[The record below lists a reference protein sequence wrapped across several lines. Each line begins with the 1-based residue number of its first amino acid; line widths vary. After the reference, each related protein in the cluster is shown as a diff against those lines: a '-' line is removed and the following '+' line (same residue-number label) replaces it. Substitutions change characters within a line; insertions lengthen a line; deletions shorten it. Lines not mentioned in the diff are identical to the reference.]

1 MSPWL
6 FDRVTRGRNECCC
19 LTVLFVYSFY
29 QLHEKIYNEEKK
41 IELMEFFSVQ
51 KEEQRQRETE
61 NNHIKNAF
69 EEILRSIFNHGLK

>member
-1 MSPWL
+1 
-6 FDRVTRGRNECCC
+6 
-19 LTVLFVYSFY
+19 LFVHSFY

-51 KEEQRQRETE
+51 KEEQRQRATE

>member
-1 MSPWL
+1 
-6 FDRVTRGRNECCC
+6 VH
-19 LTVLFVYSFY
+19 SFY

-51 KEEQRQRETE
+51 KEEQRQRATE

-69 EEILRSIFNHGLK
+69 EEILRSIFNHELK

>member
-1 MSPWL
+1 
-6 FDRVTRGRNECCC
+6 
-19 LTVLFVYSFY
+19 LFVHSFY

-51 KEEQRQRETE
+51 KEEQRQRATE

-69 EEILRSIFNHGLK
+69 EEILRSIFNHELK